1 MTLHAAAEHLAAELA
16 PKMALNL
23 DMGSYDFCRSAVS
36 GAEISCGIL
45 RLSDTEKLSNLLMLV
60 AE

>member
-36 GAEISCGIL
+36 GTEVSCGI
-45 RLSDTEKLSNLLMLV
+45 RGVSDTEKLSNLLMLV